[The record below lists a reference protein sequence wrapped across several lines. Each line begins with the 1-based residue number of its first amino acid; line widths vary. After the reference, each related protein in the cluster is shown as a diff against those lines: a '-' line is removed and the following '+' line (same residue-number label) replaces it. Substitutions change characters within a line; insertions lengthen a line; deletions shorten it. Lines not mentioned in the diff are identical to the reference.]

1 MQRRLRSAAAL
12 TRATYREWQRDNGM
26 MLAAAIAFY
35 ATFSIAPLLL
45 LLLNAGALL
54 FGEETARARLLALV
68 TDAMGA
74 RAAEAVDRI
83 IIAAS
88 RTDAGATVAS
98 VILLLLSASAVFR
111 HLKTALNI
119 VLDVPTKKE
128 SGVLRYLKNRVF
140 AAVIVV
146 AGIVLHLSALAAMTG
161 VAWIRDNVPE
171 ILGEAAGLWRL
182 AEMAVSYG
190 LLAVVF
196 AAILKFVPDIE
207 LKWRHVAIGAGLAA
221 LLFVTGQLLISAY
234 LARASVTAAYGAAG
248 SVVLL
253 LLYVYFTAAVILA
266 SAELTERFA
275 RDDAEFRNDRRR
287 AQDEQA
293 YSPHKEEAAD

>member
-12 TRATYREWQRDNGM
+12 TRATWREWQRDNGM

-68 TDAMGA
+68 ADAAGA
-74 RAAEAVDRI
+74 RAAAAVDRI
-83 IIAAS
+83 LLAAS

-128 SGVLRYLKNRVF
+128 RGVVRYLKSRAF
-140 AAVIVV
+140 AAVVV
-146 AGIVLHLSALAAMTG
+146 IIGIVLHLSALGAMTG
-161 VAWIRDNVPE
+161 VAWIRENLPE
-171 ILGEAAGLWRL
+171 VLGDAEGLWRA
-182 AEMAVSYG
+182 AELVVSYS
-190 LLAVVF
+190 LPAIVF
-196 AAILKFVPDIE
+196 AAVLKFVPDVE
-207 LKWRHVAIGAGLAA
+207 LKWRHVAIGAGVGA
-221 LLFVTGQLLISAY
+221 LVFVGGQQLISAY
-234 LARASVTAAYGAAG
+234 LARARVTAAYGAAG

-253 LLYVYFTAAVILA
+253 LLYVYFTAAVILL

-275 RDDAEFRNDRRR
+275 RDDAEFRSERLQ
-287 AQDEQA
+287 AQAEQG
-293 YSPHKEEAAD
+293 YSPHKEEGAG

>member
-1 MQRRLRSAAAL
+1 MHPRLRSAAAL
-12 TRATYREWQRDNGM
+12 TRATWREWQRDNAM

-54 FGEETARARLLALV
+54 FGEEAARTRLIEMV
-68 TDAMGA
+68 SDAAGA
-74 RAAEAVDRI
+74 RAAGAVDRI
-83 IIAAS
+83 IMAAS
-88 RTDAGATVAS
+88 RTDTGATVVS

-128 SGVLRYLKNRVF
+128 RGVVRYLKNRAF

-146 AGIVLHLSALAAMTG
+146 AGIALHVSALGAMTG
-161 VAWIRDNVPE
+161 VAWVRENLPE
-171 ILGEAAGLWRL
+171 VLGDAAGLWRA
-182 AEMAVSYG
+182 AELGVSYG
-190 LLAVVF
+190 LLAIVF
-196 AAILKFVPDIE
+196 GAILKFVPDVE
-207 LKWRHVAIGAGLAA
+207 LKWRHVAIGAGVGA
-221 LLFVTGQLLISAY
+221 LVFVAGQQLISAY
-234 LARASVTAAYGAAG
+234 LARARVTAAYGAAG

-275 RDDAEFRNDRRR
+275 RDDAEFRDERHQ
-287 AQDEQA
+287 AQAEEG
-293 YSPHKEEAAD
+293 YTPHKEEG